1 MRKRKNRYT
10 IPSRV
15 YIDQF
20 KNRWSSKEVAKYFFE
35 NKENTGMNF
44 SVVFSDEE
52 IATLV
57 EKVHGASLKA
67 NAVAENIIKSN
78 KEKKEISADE
88 KSYLYVVAT
97 KFTQALNDALIYEII
112 HDTNVISDSPALCYA
127 IATTNQNIR
136 KAAKSRAF
144 KTISG
149 KNYNKEFWNRPDD
162 IIRSNV
168 PGISRIEK
176 FLMDKKLVNIKKM
189 WQFFEKTE
197 LVRNVFYYMIHK
209 DIIPTCI
216 VKDQEAPILEF
227 YKPEIKHINNSI

>member
-78 KEKKEISADE
+78 KEKKRMPS
-88 KSYLYVVAT
+88 KN
-97 KFTQALNDALIYEII
+97 AL
-112 HDTNVISDSPALCYA
+112 H
-127 IATTNQNIR
+127 
-136 KAAKSRAF
+136 
-144 KTISG
+144 
-149 KNYNKEFWNRPDD
+149 
-162 IIRSNV
+162 RS
-168 PGISRIEK
+168 
-176 FLMDKKLVNIKKM
+176 IKK
-189 WQFFEKTE
+189 E
-197 LVRNVFYYMIHK
+197 
-209 DIIPTCI
+209 
-216 VKDQEAPILEF
+216 
-227 YKPEIKHINNSI
+227 